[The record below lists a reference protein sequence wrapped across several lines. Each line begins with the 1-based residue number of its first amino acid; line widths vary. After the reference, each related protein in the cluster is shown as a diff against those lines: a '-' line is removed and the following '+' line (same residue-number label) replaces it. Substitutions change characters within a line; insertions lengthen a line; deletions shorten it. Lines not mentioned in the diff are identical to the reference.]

1 MTAPKEINGAIAQ
14 LGERN
19 TGSVEVG
26 GSIPPSSTIKKILSM
41 NLLEQK
47 INFSW
52 QLFLVLFLLI
62 SPMFFGPLIALFN
75 PEFFEGLGDKE
86 LSLGSTLFVARN
98 LAIGLAFLFA
108 IYMRSASML
117 FILILVRLIIDLIDF
132 PAFQIFREPSLFGQI
147 IIFSLMCYLPAYF
160 GLRIL
165 WKEIKNPS

>member
-1 MTAPKEINGAIAQ
+1 
-14 LGERN
+14 
-19 TGSVEVG
+19 
-26 GSIPPSSTIKKILSM
+26 M
-41 NLLEQK
+41 NLSDQK

-52 QLFLVLFLLI
+52 QLSLILFLLI
-62 SPMFFGPLIALFN
+62 SPMFFGPLIALLN
-75 PEFFEGLGDKE
+75 PEFFEGLGDND

-108 IYMRSASML
+108 IFMRNAPML

-132 PAFQIFREPSLFGQI
+132 PAFQMFRESPIIGQI

-165 WKEIKNPS
+165 WKEMKNSS